1 MVSYLL
7 FEVRRTLRNPRFLVM
22 TLLMPVM
29 MNIVFVQLNKGR
41 IGDTSAADFA
51 SNYMMNMAAFATVS
65 ACLSTAGHR
74 LSQERGSGWF
84 QQLTLTP
91 LTSAQVVLGK
101 LLSAVSVGV
110 PAVIAVFVTSALVN
124 GVHLPPARWALALAV
139 VAVGSFAFSALGVV
153 IGLLTSGETS
163 YAASMIAL
171 MFFALLGGLWLPT
184 EILPAWVAKLTTL
197 TPSFQIAD
205 SGRTLIAGG
214 MPGWQTPVVFVA
226 WTAAF
231 GALALAA
238 FRRAAR
244 KR

>member
-41 IGDTSAADFA
+41 LGDSPPAEFA
-51 SNYMMNMAAFATVS
+51 SHYMMNMAAFATVS

-91 LTSAQVVLGK
+91 LTAAQVVLGK

-110 PAVIAVFVTSALVN
+110 PAVLAVFVTGSLFN
-124 GVHLPPARWALALAV
+124 GVRMAPERWALALLV
-139 VAVGSFAFSALGVV
+139 VAVGSLSFSALGVV
-153 IGLLTSGETS
+153 IGLTTTGETS

-171 MFFALLGGLWLPT
+171 MFFALLGGLWLPA
-184 EILPAWVAKLTTL
+184 EVLPGWVASLSTL
-197 TPSFQIAD
+197 TPSFQVAE
-205 SGRTLIAGG
+205 SGRTLISGG
-214 MPGWQTPVVFVA
+214 LPGWQTPAVFAV

-231 GALALAA
+231 AALALAA